1 MTVHRIHKTG
11 SFASNMYLI
20 VHDGVGAVVDPS
32 LPYDSLAPY
41 LDASVTVAYCFITH
55 AHFDHFLEVEDIIAH
70 TGARLIVGYLDA
82 PALRDATQN
91 CSYLFL
97 GRHLIYR
104 GDVLEANEGDTF
116 YLRNE
121 KITVIHTPGHS
132 EGSISLLTE
141 GSIFVGDVIF
151 EGGGYGRT
159 DLPGGDFHVLSASIS
174 RLLSLPSNLTVYAGH
189 GAPFSLLSYENYL

>member
-1 MTVHRIHKTG
+1 MTVHRMYKTG

-20 VHDGVGAVVDPS
+20 VHGGVAAIVDPS

-70 TGARLIVGYLDA
+70 TGARLVVGH
-82 PALRDATQN
+82 RDASALADAVCN
-91 CSYLFL
+91 CSQLFL
-97 GRHLIYR
+97 GRSLIYR

-116 YLRNE
+116 RLGDE
-121 KITVIHTPGHS
+121 TITVMHTPGHS
-132 EGSISLLTE
+132 EGSISLLTK
-141 GSIFVGDVIF
+141 SALFVGDVIF

-159 DLPGGDFHVLSASIS
+159 DLPGGDLRILSTSIA
-174 RLLSLPSNLTVYAGH
+174 RLLSLSDNLTVYAGH
-189 GAPFSLLSYENYL
+189 GAPFSLSSYENYL